1 MVSVVALTQA
11 MDFANPPKIGAVIR
25 GTAPVSS
32 LSYHDDGVHLFV
44 TSEGDSR
51 LRLVNCDSGTSEKP
65 ATKFEREGIRM
76 AEKTHHD
83 LCVIYT
89 GKGTKEQPPAQ
100 RHAVHYLSLH
110 DNKIL
115 RNFSGHTGEITNIS
129 MSPVDDTFLTSS
141 ADKTVKLW
149 TLEKAGCVAELHL
162 PPMAES
168 KPYACFDGT
177 GLVFGVAVSLGERS
191 DEHAIH
197 LYDARN
203 YKGGPFSE
211 MKVSQSSVEAAIQGK
226 GIAPDVASTL
236 SKGKWNSMSFNKS
249 GDQILI
255 GAETGLG
262 IVLNGYEGTVDSV
275 LLSEGAASL
284 SDAAAF
290 TGCFTPEDRTI
301 LGGNQDGTI
310 TCWDA
315 KSGAV
320 TSKLERHTGRVNCIA
335 ANPKNAQIASA
346 DTNTALWM
354 W

>member
-1 MVSVVALTQA
+1 MVVALTQA
-11 MDFANPPKIGAVIR
+11 MDFANPPKVGAVIR
-25 GTAPVSS
+25 GTAPSTS
-32 LSYHDDGVHLFV
+32 LSFHEDGVHLFV
-44 TSEGDSR
+44 TSEEDAR
-51 LRLVNCDSGTSEKP
+51 LRLVNCDNGTSERP

-115 RNFSGHTGEITNIS
+115 RNFSGHTGDITNIS

-141 ADKTVKLW
+141 ADKTVRLW
-149 TLEKAGCVAELHL
+149 TLEKAGCIAELHL
-162 PPMAES
+162 PTTAQGR
-168 KPYACFDGT
+168 PYGCIDGT
-177 GLVFGVAVSLGERS
+177 GLVFGVTTSLDES
-191 DEHAIH
+191 SNEHAIH

-211 MKVSQSSVEAAIQGK
+211 MKVSQNSIQDSIQGK
-226 GIAPDVASTL
+226 GIAPDIASKL
-236 SKGKWNSMSFNKS
+236 SAGRWNSMSFSKS

-255 GAETGLG
+255 GADRGLG
-262 IVLNGYEGTVDSV
+262 IVLDGYEGKVDNI
-275 LLSEGAASL
+275 LLAEGASSL

-290 TGCFTPEDRTI
+290 SGCFTPEDQTI

-320 TSKLERHTGRVNCIA
+320 TCKLEGHPGRVSCVA
-335 ANPKNAQIASA
+335 ANPKFAQIASA
-346 DTNTALWM
+346 CTNTALWT

>member
-1 MVSVVALTQA
+1 MVVALTQA
-11 MDFANPPKIGAVIR
+11 MDFANPPKVGAVIR
-25 GTAPVSS
+25 GTASVSS
-32 LSYHDDGVHLFV
+32 LSYHEDGVHLFV

-51 LRLVNCDSGTSEKP
+51 LRLVNCDSGTSEIP

-76 AEKTHHD
+76 AETTHHD

-141 ADKTVKLW
+141 ADRTVRLW

-162 PPMAES
+162 PSTAEG

-177 GLVFGVAVSLGERS
+177 GLVFGVTASFGECS
-191 DEHAIH
+191 NEHSIH

-211 MKVSQSSVEAAIQGK
+211 MKVPQSSVEAAIQGK
-226 GIAPDVASTL
+226 NIGPDVSATL
-236 SKGKWNSMSFNKS
+236 SKGKWNSMFFNKS

-255 GAETGLG
+255 GADMGLG
-262 IVLNGYEGTVDSV
+262 IILNGYEGTVNSV

-284 SDAAAF
+284 SDTTSF
-290 TGCFTPEDRTI
+290 SGCFTAEDKTI
-301 LGGNQDGTI
+301 LGGNQDGSI

-315 KSGAV
+315 KSGVV
-320 TSKLERHTGRVNCIA
+320 TCKLEGHSSRVSCIA
-335 ANPKNAQIASA
+335 ANPKFAQIAASS
-346 DTNTALWM
+346 DSNTALWM